1 MTLQIVAV
9 NDASPGACV
18 DTGLTWNG
26 STTLTSTQ
34 IIAGTSFTASG
45 TSAVT
50 GNFAVNT
57 DKFAVLAASGNTTI
71 AGTLTQTGAVA
82 AAASITLGAG
92 ADLIGSATSDIT
104 INTDK
109 FTVAGATG
117 NTVVAGTCTIT
128 GTLTQTGA
136 ATFGG
141 AVVMGATADAAA
153 HGAVALSITELFTLV
168 SSDADSNQAAT
179 LADGADGQ
187 MKIIKME
194 TDGGNDV
201 VLTPANF
208 RDGATIT
215 FDNANEILILVFG
228 DSTWN
233 LVYTDATVG

>member
-26 STTLTSTQ
+26 TTTLTSTQ

-71 AGTLTQTGAVA
+71 A
-82 AAASITLGAG
+82 
-92 ADLIGSATSDIT
+92 
-104 INTDK
+104 
-109 FTVAGATG
+109 
-117 NTVVAGTCTIT
+117 